1 MVRTF
6 LDAWSELDSPLHRAP
21 TGLKCAVA
29 LGTVVTVVVTP
40 IARAWVFAAIAFAL
54 VGLVG
59 VSRIPASFFLK
70 RLLLLVPIVGGI
82 ALLSALQPHGATVA
96 LSVLV
101 KSMLCLTTMVVLT
114 STTRFAD
121 LLVVLRRVRVPA
133 LLVTVVALMYRYL
146 FVLADEASRMQ
157 RAQASRTFT
166 TRRGHAWRSRAD
178 LVARIFV
185 RSTERAERIYT
196 AMCARGW
203 R

>member
-1 MVRTF
+1 MARTF
-6 LDAWSELDSPLHRAP
+6 LDTWSDLDSPLHRAP
-21 TGLKCAVA
+21 AGLKSAVA
-29 LGTVVTVVVTP
+29 LGTVVAVVVTP
-40 IARAWVFAAIAFAL
+40 IARAWLFAGIAFAL

-59 VSRIPASFFLK
+59 ISRIPASFFLK
-70 RLLLLVPIVGGI
+70 RLVLLVPIVGGI

-96 LSVLV
+96 ISVLV

-121 LLVVLRRVRVPA
+121 LLGVLRRIRVPA
-133 LLVTVVALMYRYL
+133 LLVTVVALMYRYM
-146 FVLADEASRMQ
+146 FVLADEASRME

-185 RSTERAERIYT
+185 RSTERAERIYA

>member
-1 MVRTF
+1 MARTF
-6 LDAWSELDSPLHRAP
+6 PDTWSDLDSPLHRAP
-21 TGLKCAVA
+21 AGLKCAVA
-29 LGTVVTVVVTP
+29 LGTVVAVVVTP
-40 IARAWVFAAIAFAL
+40 MVHAWVFAGIAVAL
-54 VGLVG
+54 VGLVEI
-59 VSRIPASFFLK
+59 SRVPASFFLK

-96 LSVLV
+96 ISVLV
-101 KSMLCLTTMVVLT
+101 RSMLSLTTMVVLT

-121 LLVVLRRVRVPA
+121 LLEVLRRIRVPA
-133 LLVTVVALMYRYL
+133 LLVTVVALMYRYM

-178 LVARIFV
+178 LIARIFV
-185 RSTERAERIYT
+185 RSTERAERIYV